1 MERKTGLE
9 PATLSLARRCSTTEP
24 LPPGAERQNRTAD
37 TAIFSRVLYQ
47 LSYLGP
53 PTGPRPGIAR
63 VARGTRSILC
73 AFWACQGTITPP
85 RRRACLPH
93 APPRAARRPRPGR
106 PGADPG

>member
-1 MERKTGLE
+1 MERKTGFE

-53 PTGPRPGIAR
+53 PRGPCPGLAR
-63 VARGTRSILC
+63 FAHSTRSILC
-73 AFWACQGTITPP
+73 AFWACQAPLTPP
-85 RRRACLPH
+85 VGLMREGGGGKRGSPCERI
-93 APPRAARRPRPGR
+93 GVS
-106 PGADPG
+106 